1 MAPIKNAELEGI
13 YTLWDSS
20 IDPSLGLGV
29 CWSEPVPKNIQ
40 DPIFWVWGSTV
51 SVLVLGI
58 GEFKPAKGT
67 LQSTCLY
74 RRYHWFAGKL
84 KTCCRLFTGWRKFV
98 CCADPPTL
106 GTFTTAKSATQT
118 FMGLP
123 PTSRSVQRSVVY
135 NWSYGTF

>member
-1 MAPIKNAELEGI
+1 LYRVNIATQMPTITYIMTVVAILAPIKNAELEGI

-67 LQSTCLY
+67 LQSTCLPSVPLVC
-74 RRYHWFAGKL
+74 R
-84 KTCCRLFTGWRKFV
+84 KTENL
-98 CCADPPTL
+98 L
-106 GTFTTAKSATQT
+106 
-118 FMGLP
+118 
-123 PTSRSVQRSVVY
+123 
-135 NWSYGTF
+135 